1 MFLKQEEWF
10 LNPLRTEIPE
20 HLPGLPQMDQQS
32 LKEKM
37 KYLSIS
43 ISSALTYNKLQA
55 VDRTI
60 STFAFPILLIQS
72 ELHDIAPLLRSTEY
86 QE

>member
-37 KYLSIS
+37 KYLSIIQLS
-43 ISSALTYNKLQA
+43 HTTNFKL
-55 VDRTI
+55 
-60 STFAFPILLIQS
+60 
-72 ELHDIAPLLRSTEY
+72 
-86 QE
+86 